1 MFPYVIPLTGSW
13 GQTMAVIVL
22 GEVDMAVITGES
34 TECHFQTLMPL
45 RMTTWG
51 NPKLVRR
58 KGFQY
63 EWTCPLSYSQSL
75 GLAWLVYK
83 GKTRPSEDAFF
94 GFWRLFR
101 GNGAAW
107 NCWETLA
114 EVGDDAAG
122 GWALFFFFVAGVWGD
137 IYWVYGISFYQHYRI
152 WNMHEFLE

>member
-1 MFPYVIPLTGSW
+1 
-13 GQTMAVIVL
+13 MAVIVL

-51 NPKLVRR
+51 NPEFVRR

-75 GLAWLVYK
+75 ALAWLVYK

-94 GFWRLFR
+94 GF
-101 GNGAAW
+101 
-107 NCWETLA
+107 
-114 EVGDDAAG
+114 
-122 GWALFFFFVAGVWGD
+122 
-137 IYWVYGISFYQHYRI
+137 
-152 WNMHEFLE
+152 